1 MYGFYYDPTMLLL
14 IPGLLLALW
23 AQIKTQSTFR
33 RYARV
38 PSQRGMTAAQVAQ
51 DMLRR
56 DGITDVVVERTAGS
70 LTDHFDPRSNV
81 LRLSEDV
88 YDSTSLAA
96 LGVAAHEVGHVMQH
110 QEGYLPLRLRSA
122 VVPVAQI
129 GSYAAWPL
137 FFLGLL
143 FSWEPLV
150 VAGIIIFAAVVAFY
164 LVTLPV
170 EFNASHRAIAALEGG
185 GYLTYE
191 ETRPARKVL
200 NAAGLTYVAAALQAF
215 LQLLRL
221 LLIAG
226 GRRSRD

>member
-137 FFLGLL
+137 FFLGLPVQL
-143 FSWEPLV
+143 GAAGAGRHHHFCGGGRLLPGDPAGGVQCVPPRHCGAGGRRISDVRGNPSRPKGIKRRRAYLCGGG
-150 VAGIIIFAAVVAFY
+150 VAG
-164 LVTLPV
+164 
-170 EFNASHRAIAALEGG
+170 
-185 GYLTYE
+185 
-191 ETRPARKVL
+191 
-200 NAAGLTYVAAALQAF
+200 F